1 MDATTWKERLGGRL
15 SPDLAAEIDA
25 YETQLF
31 LRKQGKIEEK
41 LFAETRLRRGVY
53 GQRYDN
59 GQRHDGVRTQTLAY
73 PSAQTKGPN
82 TLWDAPGMQRI
93 KIPFGGIGPEQLET
107 IADLS
112 EEYGDGICH
121 VTTRQDFQ
129 LHFVHIDDTPTIMR
143 RLAAVG
149 ITTREACGNSVRNV
163 TACPLSGVCRDE
175 TFDCTPYARAMA
187 YFLLGHPDCQ
197 DFGRKFKIAFS
208 GCAQHACA
216 LTTLH
221 DLGGIARTRIENG
234 KERRG
239 FEVTVGGGLG
249 AVPYQAKTFD
259 SFVPEGEILPLAQ
272 AVARVFARLGEKKNR
287 ARARIKFL
295 VARLGMDEFKRLV
308 LEERAKLPA
317 DPRWTAFLADL
328 HAHDE
333 KPPKPPSRLG
343 PGPHPEGFE
352 AWKATN
358 AYAQR
363 QEGYA
368 VATITLPLG
377 DLTASQ
383 MRSVADL
390 ARRYAGGHL
399 RTTVEQNLVLRWV
412 TMADLPALFADLVAI
427 GLGQPGA
434 GTIIDVVACPGTD
447 TCKLGI
453 SSSRGLAGEL
463 RTRLAEKSVQFDD
476 AVKDLRIKISGCFNA
491 CGQHHV
497 ADIGFYGVSRKVGS
511 YTVPHFQLVLGG
523 QWTENAAAYG
533 LATVAVP
540 SKAVPAAVIRLTD
553 RYMRQRERGES
564 FQRWVRRIGKGAVR
578 AMLEDLLT
586 VPAHDADPAY
596 YTDWADAREFT
607 LGDMGTGEC
616 AGEVVPFV
624 EFELSAAERVAFEAQ
639 VMLDQGAYDVAAEK
653 AYGAMLQAAK
663 ALIRIQHQDISNDP
677 DTIVREFKVRFDE
690 TKKFHDP
697 FMGGKFAAFL
707 PRAHSEGL
715 ANLSAEQVH
724 QRVEEANLFIDAAHA
739 CYNRMSNLPTAMPV
753 IQIQSPPRA
762 QPGEG

>member
-1 MDATTWKERLGGRL
+1 MPPRMSAKNWKEALDGRV
-15 SPDLAAEIDA
+15 SPEMTAEIDA
-25 YETQLF
+25 YETQLA

-59 GQRHDGVRTQTLAY
+59 GQRHDGVRTQTLPYA
-73 PSAQTKGPN
+73 PGSTKGPN

-93 KIPFGGIGPEQLET
+93 KIPFGGLKPEQLET
-107 IADLS
+107 IAELS
-112 EEYGDGICH
+112 EEYADGICH

-129 LHFVHIDDTPTIMR
+129 LHFVHIDDTPDIMR
-143 RLAAVG
+143 RLAAAS

-175 TFDCTPYARAMA
+175 TFDCTPYARGMA

-197 DFGRKFKIAFS
+197 DFGRKFKFAFS
-208 GCAQHACA
+208 GCAQHPCA

-221 DLGGIARTRIENG
+221 DFGGVAKTKTENG

-239 FEVTVGGGLG
+239 FRVTVGGGLG
-249 AVPYQAKTFD
+249 SVPHQAKLFD
-259 SFVPEGEILPLAQ
+259 EFVPEGEMLPLAQ
-272 AVARVFARLGEKKNR
+272 AVSRVFGRLGEKKNR

-295 VARLGMDEFKRLV
+295 VAKLGIDEFKRLV
-308 LEERAKLPA
+308 QEERAKLPP
-317 DPRWTAFLADL
+317 DPRWTAFLRELDL
-328 HAHDE
+328 TQE
-333 KPPKPPSRLG
+333 KPSKLPSKSA

-352 AWKATN
+352 AWKVTN
-358 AYAQR
+358 VYEQR
-363 QEGYA
+363 QAGYA

-377 DLTASQ
+377 DLTAAQ

-390 ARRYAGGHL
+390 ARRYSGGHL
-399 RTTVEQNLVLRWV
+399 RTTVEQNIVLRWV
-412 TMADLPALFADLVAI
+412 TLSDLPLLYQDLKAI
-427 GLGQPGA
+427 GLAQAGA
-434 GTIIDVVACPGTD
+434 GTIVDVVACPGTD

-463 RTRLAEKSVQFDD
+463 RTRLAEQSLQFDES
-476 AVKDLRIKISGCFNA
+476 VRDLRIKISGCFNA

-523 QWTENAAAYG
+523 QWSENAAAYG
-533 LATVAVP
+533 LAMVAVP
-540 SKAVPAAVIRLTD
+540 SKAVPATVSRLTD
-553 RYMRQRERGES
+553 AYLHHRERGES
-564 FQRWVRRIGKGAVR
+564 FQGWVKRTGKAAIR
-578 AMLEDLLT
+578 TLLEDLLA
-586 VPAHDADPAY
+586 VPPHDQNPDF

-607 LGDMGTGEC
+607 IGDMGTGEC

-624 EFELSAAERVAFEAQ
+624 EFELSAAEREAFEAQ
-639 VMLDQGAYDVAAEK
+639 VLLDKGEPTKAAEK
-653 AYGAMLQAAK
+653 AYAAMLRGAK
-663 ALIRIQHQDISNDP
+663 ALIRIQFQDISDDP
-677 DTIVREFKVRFDE
+677 NTIVREFKERFDD

-707 PRAHSEGL
+707 PRVHSEGVEEI
-715 ANLSAEQVH
+715 SPEQAH

-739 CYNRMSNLPTAMPV
+739 CYLRMSNLPVAMPV
-753 IQIQSPPRA
+753 RA
-762 QPGEG
+762 